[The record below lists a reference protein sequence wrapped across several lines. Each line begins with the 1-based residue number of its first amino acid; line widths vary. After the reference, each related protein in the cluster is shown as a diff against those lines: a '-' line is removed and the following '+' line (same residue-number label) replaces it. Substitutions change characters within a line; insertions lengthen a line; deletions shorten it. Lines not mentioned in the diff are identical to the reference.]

1 MKKSFLG
8 VVLSL
13 GLLSAAHADVYKFD
27 NTHTNAVFNIDHFQ
41 TSTNHGGFYAISG
54 ELKYQPEKQDAE
66 MRVTIPVSALNTGVD
81 AFDNHIRSSDILD
94 AEKYPEM
101 VFKSTKWHFEDNKP
115 VSIDGLLTMKGV
127 TKPVTLTTTKV
138 DVDMPVPHATR
149 IFFIMVVPLV

>member
-66 MRVTIPVSALNTGVD
+66 MRVTTARFWPVFTIVCVKCIAQKAVK
-81 AFDNHIRSSDILD
+81 APNH
-94 AEKYPEM
+94 Y
-101 VFKSTKWHFEDNKP
+101 
-115 VSIDGLLTMKGV
+115 
-127 TKPVTLTTTKV
+127 
-138 DVDMPVPHATR
+138 
-149 IFFIMVVPLV
+149 

>member
-54 ELKYQPEKQDAE
+54 ELKYQPEKQVAE
-66 MRVTIPVSALNTGVD
+66 MRVTIPVSALNTGWMRL
-81 AFDNHIRSSDILD
+81 I
-94 AEKYPEM
+94 
-101 VFKSTKWHFEDNKP
+101 T
-115 VSIDGLLTMKGV
+115 
-127 TKPVTLTTTKV
+127 
-138 DVDMPVPHATR
+138 
-149 IFFIMVVPLV
+149 IFAVAIFWMRKNTQK